1 MNAESHNFDIG
12 VKNYKKN
19 RLIVNQIHLKNE
31 ILFNTEK
38 TNKPN
43 FTVSCVAYVNDKS
56 NPRGFFNIL
65 KDLEVSNLNTSFNFF
80 INAKGNVITNVEM
93 SDTNFFYKDAD
104 NNSNIVICLNSN
116 TLNEKNNSTASKL
129 YTYNQI
135 NSLTKMLESFTF
147 DTKSTTFK
155 ELDVRSDLLK
165 ITNVGF
171 SIKDFLKQRGLG

>member
-31 ILFNTEK
+31 ILYNIEK

-43 FTVSCVAYVNDKS
+43 FVVSVVGYVNDKN
-56 NPRGFFNIL
+56 NPRGFFNVL
-65 KDLEVSNLNTSFNFF
+65 KDLEVNNLHTSFNFF
-80 INAKGNVITNVEM
+80 INSKGNVITNVEM
-93 SDTNFFYKDAD
+93 SDTNFFYQEENGKT
-104 NNSNIVICLNSN
+104 NIVLCLNSN
-116 TLNEKNNSTASKL
+116 STNLDNSLTASRL

-135 NSLTKMLESFTF
+135 STLTKMLETFTF

-155 ELDVRSDLLK
+155 EINVKSDLNK

-171 SIKDFLKQRGLG
+171 SVDNFLKQRGF